1 MKETLRFALL
11 LTASMMAIIGVAATT
26 SPTTSNTD
34 AKPSST
40 PAATAPAATAPADNR
55 NAKGSGADATDTTKP
70 NTAKTAPR
78 GRTQSPEIF
87 FPSEQVPSD
96 RPVALPADI

>member
-40 PAATAPAATAPADNR
+40 PAATAPADNK
-55 NAKGSGADATDTTKP
+55 NAKGSGADATDATKP